1 MKKIILLVALF
12 LNMSFGYSQVF
23 NVIKK
28 DCNITFVNVST
39 SKVWYSYDLYQAVIV
54 WSQASDPNFTI
65 GDNQRTNTFAKGQVI
80 NFSGIPIIID
90 SFYSWK
96 MQCIDLH
103 KGGGGGSSYY
113 LYSENYD
120 AGSFYPSTV
129 TGLNA
134 ESIGVGNNV
143 SGDYSTT
150 IGEGNTASGN
160 TSIAFGKGNIASG
173 DYSTTFG
180 EGNTASGN
188 TSIAF
193 GKGNIA
199 SGDYST
205 TFGNKTTASGDL
217 ATSFGNESEASGNL
231 SFVCGDKVFA
241 PSYGEIAFGLGTT
254 IYTPLSDNLAE
265 ETDRLFNI
273 GNGDGSLA
281 QPTSDAFTVLKNAK
295 VGIDIDNFETTT
307 SLSKLQ
313 VNGVVSTSISTINSN
328 TALDSTNITSVIL
341 VDNKYNKV
349 DIILPNPATMF
360 FNGMTGR
367 ITIKST
373 IEYNVSK
380 LVTIFPFGAELIDN
394 ASSFVFTTNYESI
407 ELVTDGI
414 DWWIVSNNN

>member
-103 KGGGGGSSYY
+103 KGSGGGSSYY

-120 AGSFYPSTV
+120 AGSFIPQSA
-129 TGLNA
+129 TGLNSVA
-134 ESIGVGNNV
+134 IGGA
-143 SGDYSTT
+143 G
-150 IGEGNTASGN
+150 A
-160 TSIAFGKGNIASG
+160 IASG
-173 DYSTTFG
+173 DYSFAFG
-180 EGNTASGN
+180 YGLSEGLGSFSGGQECTAQGNLSVSIGENNLASGE
-188 TSIAF
+188 TSLAL
-193 GKGNIA
+193 GRSSVA
-199 SGDYST
+199 SGYFSKAIGNG
-205 TFGNKTTASGDL
+205 TF
-217 ATSFGNESEASGNL
+217 ATSFSETALGTQNTDYTPISVDKFELTDRLLVVGN
-231 SFVCGDKVFA
+231 GDKV
-241 PSYGEIAFGLGTT
+241 E
-254 IYTPLSDNLAE
+254 
-265 ETDRLFNI
+265 
-273 GNGDGSLA
+273 
-281 QPTSDAFTVLKNAK
+281 SDAFTILKNGK

-313 VNGVVSTSISTINSN
+313 VNGVISTSISTINSN
-328 TALDSTNITSVIL
+328 TALDSTNTTSVIL

-360 FNGMTGR
+360 FNDEMTGR

-373 IEYNVSK
+373 IEYNVLT
-380 LVTIFPFGAELIDN
+380 LVTILPFGAESIDN
-394 ASSFVFTTNYESI
+394 ASSFVFRTNYESI
-407 ELVTDGI
+407 ELVTDGK

>member
-180 EGNTASGN
+180 
-188 TSIAF
+188 
-193 GKGNIA
+193 
-199 SGDYST
+199 
-205 TFGNKTTASGDL
+205 NKTTASGDL

-313 VNGVVSTSISTINSN
+313 VNGVISTSISTINSN

-394 ASSFVFTTNYESI
+394 ASSFVFRTNYESI
-407 ELVTDGI
+407 ELVTDGK